1 MNWDDT
7 RVFLALCREHTL
19 RGAARALHIDQAT
32 VGRRLASLE
41 AALGSTLFLRTS
53 SGYLLTPAGEAA
65 FELAEKMER
74 SALELLR
81 RTRGMDHRLSGEVRL
96 STTDSLAV
104 DFVLPALARLH
115 LEHPDIRVLLDS
127 ASAVVDLPKR
137 ETDIAIRTL
146 RPENPDL
153 ILRKLASWP
162 MGLFA
167 SADYLR
173 RNGVP
178 VPGERFRGHD
188 LVMYEPYWHS
198 QRELTLGGEPIRD
211 GRVVIAVN
219 SNMMVRQALAR
230 GLGSASCRCTW
241 ASATDW
247 CGSGRSVSDAGHT
260 RCGWLPTGPAP
271 HRAGP
276 RGDRAAGGGVRRS
289 AGLSLQR
296 RRRVP
301 VECGGATRNRA
312 S

>member
-19 RGAARALHIDQAT
+19 RGAARALHVDQAT

-115 LEHPDIRVLLDS
+115 LEHPDIRVLLNS

-219 SNMMVRQALAR
+219 SNMMVR
-230 GLGSASCRCTW
+230 
-241 ASATDW
+241 
-247 CGSGRSVSDAGHT
+247 
-260 RCGWLPTGPAP
+260 
-271 HRAGP
+271 
-276 RGDRAAGGGVRRS
+276 
-289 AGLSLQR
+289 
-296 RRRVP
+296 
-301 VECGGATRNRA
+301 
-312 S
+312 

>member
-178 VPGERFRGHD
+178 VPGERFCGHD

-230 GLGSASCRCTW
+230 GLGLCE
-241 ASATDW
+241 
-247 CGSGRSVSDAGHT
+247 
-260 RCGWLPTGPAP
+260 LPLYMGE
-271 HRAGP
+271 RDGL
-276 RGDRAAGGGVRRS
+276 VRVWPQRE
-289 AGLSLQR
+289 R
-296 RRRVP
+296 RRPYEVWMVTHKDLRHTARVRAVIERL
-301 VECGGATRNRA
+301 VEAFA
-312 S
+312 EAPA